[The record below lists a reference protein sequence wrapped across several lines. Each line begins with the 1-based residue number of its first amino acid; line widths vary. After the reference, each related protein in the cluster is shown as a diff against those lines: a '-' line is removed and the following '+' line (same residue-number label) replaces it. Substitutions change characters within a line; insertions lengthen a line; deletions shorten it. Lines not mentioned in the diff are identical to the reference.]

1 MLHMLEVES
10 AGGDLQITELSCR
23 NSEPEPYPVSLFLPS
38 SASALSS
45 PQCQQEDTCHLL
57 SQLLGS
63 AGPSQHALHT
73 HHALHPTQTGGT
85 KCTNTDLAAGSLFAP
100 APRLQRAFPERHH
113 STAEGT
119 ALPKT
124 ELGRFVGASCS
135 YLHFQ
140 RKKKKTLLKI
150 DRELTSTVHKP
161 FGSETPACV
170 ICNKDVYTN
179 L

>member
-1 MLHMLEVES
+1 MLKRWKVLHMLEVES

-124 ELGRFVGASCS
+124 ELGRFCGG
-135 YLHFQ
+135 F
-140 RKKKKTLLKI
+140 LL
-150 DRELTSTVHKP
+150 L
-161 FGSETPACV
+161 FAFSEEKEGNAFK
-170 ICNKDVYTN
+170 N
-179 L
+179 